1 MVQIQRLLTREH
13 TQIVRQATR
22 TAPSRSFKEG
32 LRLFAST
39 ACLIALAGH
48 SFAQTVDQSAQ
59 VTQALPQKPPVE
71 QKTQADA
78 PTAPIISD
86 QDFAA
91 ALPPVD
97 EATPQPAL
105 APSTLPPDVA
115 TALTP
120 TAADLPAVAASD
132 DSEMIAPL
140 APLDG
145 FDVQP
150 VQTAAAPAEAA
161 PQIAYGTQVDGLK
174 EIGELSTFKS
184 LSALYAGKGKAAN
197 AAMVRARANEDQ
209 ALALRLMKSKGYYD
223 GTVVA
228 AITVPADNSGEVL
241 AKLAAKPG
249 KAYAF
254 GMIRVDA
261 SPTTPPNLIRDAL
274 PLKTGDVIIADQVIA
289 AEANVSLVLPQK
301 GYPFAKVQEREII
314 LDPDTGVGDYTLK
327 VDTGDRARFGT
338 ITTTG
343 TARNDRP
350 NSNNMAFD
358 AKHILVLSRFKPG
371 DLYDSRSVDDLREA
385 LIATSL
391 FRTVTVEPV
400 PSGQKDSDG
409 VEIVDLNVRQQPGP
423 ARTLAFDAGY
433 STGEGFTADATW
445 TNRNIV
451 PPEGALILSGKLG
464 TQEQGLGATF
474 RRSNDRRRDR
484 TTSLGVTADHNV
496 YASYQAYTFG
506 FSGSVSRVSTPI
518 WQKLWTWSY
527 GSDLLVTRES
537 KTDPTTGAE
546 VFSTYYLLNV
556 PVKVEY
562 DRTDDLLNPVKGF
575 RLGASGGPQLS
586 LQDGGSN
593 LRLVLDGSYYYPLGP
608 KMVLA
613 SRIRLGSLSGAP
625 LDDIAPSRR
634 LYAGGGGSVRGF
646 AYQGLGPLDVK
657 GDPTGGRSL
666 FESSLELRY
675 RFGDYGIVPFVD
687 MGQVYDKTFPDF
699 SDIRIGAGIGARL
712 YTNFGPIRIDVS
724 TPINRRPTEPQFT
737 LYVGIG
743 QAF

>member
-1 MVQIQRLLTREH
+1 M
-13 TQIVRQATR
+13 
-22 TAPSRSFKEG
+22 
-32 LRLFAST
+32 ST
-39 ACLIALAGH
+39 ACLTAFAGNALT
-48 SFAQTVDQSAQ
+48 QTVDPGAQ
-59 VTQALPQKPPVE
+59 VTQALPQKPPTE
-71 QKTQADA
+71 QKTQTDA
-78 PTAPIISD
+78 PTAPIITD
-86 QDFAA
+86 EDFTA
-91 ALPPVD
+91 ALPPIED
-97 EATPQPAL
+97 TAPLPA
-105 APSTLPPDVA
+105 PVPDTLPADVA
-115 TALTP
+115 AALTP
-120 TAADLPAVAASD
+120 TAADLPAVVASD
-132 DSEMIAPL
+132 DTEMTAPL

-150 VQTAAAPAEAA
+150 VQTAAAA
-161 PQIAYGTQVDGLK
+161 PEVAPLIGYTTEIDGLK
-174 EIGELSTFKS
+174 EIGELPTFKS

-209 ALALRLMKSKGYYD
+209 ALALRLMKSRGYYD
-223 GTVVA
+223 GTVA
-228 AITVPADNSGEVL
+228 ATISVPTETTGEVQ

-249 KAYAF
+249 KPYTF
-254 GMIRVDA
+254 GLIQIDA
-261 SPTTPPNLIRDAL
+261 QPTVPPNLIRDAL
-274 PLKTGDVIIADQVIA
+274 PLKAGDLIVADQVIA
-289 AEANVSLVLPQK
+289 AEANVSLTLPQH
-301 GYPFAKVQEREII
+301 GYPFAKVQEREIL
-314 LDPDTGVGDYTLK
+314 LDPDTSLGDYVLK

-338 ITTTG
+338 ITTDVATG
-343 TARNDRP
+343 RNRS
-350 NSNNMAFD
+350 NSVAFD
-358 AKHILVLSRFKPG
+358 AKHIQVLSRFKPG
-371 DLYDSRSVDDLREA
+371 DLYDSRQVDDLREA
-385 LIATSL
+385 LISTSL

-400 PSGQKDSDG
+400 PSGQKDSEG

-433 STGEGFTADATW
+433 STGQGFTADATW
-445 TNRNIV
+445 THRNMF

-464 TQEQGLGATF
+464 TQEQGMGATF

-484 TTSLGVTADHNV
+484 TTSLGVSAAHNV

-556 PVKVEY
+556 PLKVEY

-575 RLGASGGPQLS
+575 RLGASGGPQIS

-593 LRLVLDGSYYYPLGP
+593 LRTVLDASYYYPLGA

-613 SRIRLGSLSGAP
+613 SRLRLGSLSGAK

-675 RFGDYGIVPFVD
+675 RIGDLGVVPFID
-687 MGQVYDKTFPDF
+687 MGQVYDKSTPDF
-699 SDIRIGAGIGARL
+699 SDIRIGVGVGARL
-712 YTNFGPIRIDVS
+712 YTNFGPIRVDIA